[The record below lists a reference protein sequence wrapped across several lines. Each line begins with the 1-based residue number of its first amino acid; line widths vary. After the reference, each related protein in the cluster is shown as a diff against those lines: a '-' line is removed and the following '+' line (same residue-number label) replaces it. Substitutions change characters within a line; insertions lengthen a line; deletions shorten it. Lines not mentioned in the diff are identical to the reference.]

1 MTIQELENI
10 VEQQISKKFDALIE
24 SIDLAS
30 GQMLYQTSFEK
41 QEMNSLMGDMSLPH
55 TVFRKFLK
63 QVLPLTLRNIGF
75 EGDIV
80 AVGKDKDGDYFATP
94 RTSLTLMQGLNVSG
108 SFSSKDDLASV
119 HNDSLD
125 KKLVYIEADKTFY
138 EAKMDAHTVD
148 LELLVGEDIII
159 IGEYTL
165 RKIIT
170 LSEVP
175 VEWCVKISDRCYS
188 VENGELVG
196 MYTDKEVKE
205 LFANLEARVASLE
218 SEKQV

>member
-24 SIDLAS
+24 SLDLAS
-30 GQMLYQTSFEK
+30 GQMLCQTSFEK
-41 QEMNSLMGDMSLPH
+41 QEMNSLVGDMYLPH
-55 TVFRKFLK
+55 AVFRKFLK

-80 AVGKDKDGDYFATP
+80 AVGKDEDGDYFATP

-125 KKLVYIEADKTFY
+125 KKLVYIESDKTFY

-148 LELLVGEDIII
+148 LELLVGEDVII

-170 LSEVP
+170 LSEIP
-175 VEWCVKISDRCYS
+175 AEWCVKISDRCYS